1 MAGLMDNDFGI
12 VCEDQG
18 PGCRVSISG
27 RLTIDSSPDLR
38 TLLLQR
44 LQSSSCQ
51 SLTVDFCEVEY
62 MDTSGLAILVEIL
75 KVARIQG
82 KTFQLGGLRE
92 RPRYVLE
99 SSRLLHLF
107 DELKDEMPPP
117 AQSRSGG
124 RE

>member
-1 MAGLMDNDFGI
+1 MAALMDNDFGI

-18 PGCRVSISG
+18 AACRVSLSG

-38 TLLLQR
+38 NLLLQR

-51 SLTVDFCEVEY
+51 SLIVDFYEVEY

-82 KTFQLGGLRE
+82 KTFQLGGLQE

-99 SSRLLHLF
+99 TSRLLQLF
-107 DELKDEMPPP
+107 DELKDEMAPPDE
-117 AQSRSGG
+117 SRPGG